1 MKILNPLR
9 FIKGAGGSK
18 PPVPAL
24 VPPPDKQN
32 LKKSISIYE
41 CVDLICEGPIYGLVD
56 QYGKKVYGLD
66 MLKGIYLNGNAVMNY
81 KGEYNYRNVMMEIN
95 FGTENQK
102 PLVNFKNVH
111 IAKPANFKLLGP
123 ITPNPQPDE
132 LRINPNKDQPTRDFV
147 KWAINSEG
155 WPDKAQ
161 DPYLFIHKIKNRD
174 VKKLKVS
181 LIVEALMD
189 TVSEGTGP
197 GEAGKMGMSKSSSL
211 DLIFKWGVE
220 GSSVYSS
227 KRIPISGLVQS
238 PWAYMIGNGSTSY
251 TQAPSTYSA
260 GASSSNPFAN
270 GGNGAAISVNYSSNS
285 FPEIRVHSAADVI
298 IYNEFQT

>member
-9 FIKGAGGSK
+9 FVKGAGGSK

-24 VPPPDKQN
+24 VPPPSNQN

-56 QYGKKVYGLD
+56 QFGKKVYGLD

-111 IAKPANFKLLGP
+111 IAKPVNFKLLGP
-123 ITPNPQPDE
+123 ITTEQDI
-132 LRINPNKDQPTRDFV
+132 RANPNGGETRNFT

-155 WPDKAQ
+155 WPSQ
-161 DPYLFIHKIKNRD
+161 TQEPYLFIHKIKNRD

-181 LIVEALMD
+181 LIVESLMD
-189 TVSEGTGP
+189 TVDQGKGAGLA
-197 GEAGKMGMSKSSSL
+197 GEMGMSKSSSL

-251 TQAPSTYSA
+251 TQAPSTSTVTTN
-260 GASSSNPFAN
+260 SSSPLAN
-270 GGNGAAISVNYSSNS
+270 RNNGVTVAMNASTTPTSETKTFNNAAENIS
-285 FPEIRVHSAADVI
+285 AD
-298 IYNEFQT
+298 

>member
-9 FIKGAGGSK
+9 FIKGAGGK
-18 PPVPAL
+18 EAPIPAL
-24 VPPPDKQN
+24 VPPPDRQN

-81 KGEYNYRNVMMEIN
+81 RGEYNYRNVMMEIN

-111 IAKPANFKLLGP
+111 IAKPVNFKLLGP
-123 ITPNPQPDE
+123 ITTQQDIRPLTPRTGVESRNF
-132 LRINPNKDQPTRDFV
+132 T

-181 LIVEALMD
+181 LVVESLMD
-189 TVSEGTGP
+189 TVSEGEEPGKAGP
-197 GEAGKMGMSKSSSL
+197 MGMSKSSSL
-211 DLIFKWGVE
+211 DLIFKYGVE
-220 GSSVYSS
+220 GSSVYTS

-251 TQAPSTYSA
+251 TQAPLT
-260 GASSSNPFAN
+260 SNVLPSPSNQLSN
-270 GGNGAAISVNYSSNS
+270 GNNGVAISVNYSSNT
-285 FPEIRVHSAADVI
+285 FREIKAHSAADVI
-298 IYNEFQT
+298 IENEHQT

>member
-24 VPPPDKQN
+24 VPPPDNQN

-111 IAKPANFKLLGP
+111 IAKPVNFKLLGP
-123 ITPNPQPDE
+123 ITNQNDIRPNP
-132 LRINPNKDQPTRDFV
+132 NGGAARDFT

-189 TVSEGTGP
+189 TVSEGTGS
-197 GEAGKMGMSKSSSL
+197 GEAGKMGMSKASNL

-220 GSSVYSS
+220 GSSNYSS
-227 KRIPISGLVQS
+227 KRIPISGLVQA

-251 TQAPSTYSA
+251 TQAPTTSA
-260 GASSSNPFAN
+260 VTASSSNQLAN
-270 GGNGAAISVNYSSNS
+270 TNNGSTVSVNTGSN
-285 FPEIRVHSAADVI
+285 PARETKITNHAGDIIDNDVK
-298 IYNEFQT
+298 YN

>member
-1 MKILNPLR
+1 
-9 FIKGAGGSK
+9 
-18 PPVPAL
+18 
-24 VPPPDKQN
+24 
-32 LKKSISIYE
+32 
-41 CVDLICEGPIYGLVD
+41 
-56 QYGKKVYGLD
+56 
-66 MLKGIYLNGNAVMNY
+66 MNY

-123 ITPNPQPDE
+123 ITPNPQPGE
-132 LRINPNKDQPTRDFV
+132 IRINPNGGTRDFI

-197 GEAGKMGMSKSSSL
+197 GVADKMGMSKSSSL

-251 TQAPSTYSA
+251 TQATSTSPVA
-260 GASSSNPFAN
+260 ASSSNILAN
-270 GGNGAAISVNYSSNS
+270 RNNGVTVAMNTSANQANETRKTNDAGEIINNDVNYN
-285 FPEIRVHSAADVI
+285 
-298 IYNEFQT
+298 

>member
-1 MKILNPLR
+1 
-9 FIKGAGGSK
+9 
-18 PPVPAL
+18 
-24 VPPPDKQN
+24 
-32 LKKSISIYE
+32 
-41 CVDLICEGPIYGLVD
+41 LICEGPIYGLVD

-111 IAKPANFKLLGP
+111 IAKPVNFKLLGP
-123 ITPNPQPDE
+123 ITNQNDIRPNPNGGE
-132 LRINPNKDQPTRDFV
+132 ARDFT

-189 TVSEGTGP
+189 TVSEGTGS
-197 GEAGKMGMSKSSSL
+197 GEAGKMGMSKASNL

-220 GSSVYSS
+220 GSSNYSS
-227 KRIPISGLVQS
+227 KKIPIYGLVQS

-251 TQAPSTYSA
+251 TQAPTTSA
-260 GASSSNPFAN
+260 VAASSSNQLVN
-270 GGNGAAISVNYSSNS
+270 RNNGATVAVNNYSIETANARAVTTMR
-285 FPEIRVHSAADVI
+285 EIID
-298 IYNEFQT
+298 NE

>member
-9 FIKGAGGSK
+9 FIKGAGGSN

-24 VPPPDKQN
+24 VPPPDGQN

-111 IAKPANFKLLGP
+111 IAKPVNFKLLGP
-123 ITPNPQPDE
+123 ITTQQDIRPDPNGGAS
-132 LRINPNKDQPTRDFV
+132 RNFT

-181 LIVEALMD
+181 LIVESLMD
-189 TVSEGTGP
+189 TVDKGTGP
-197 GEAGKMGMSKSSSL
+197 GKAGEMGMNKSASL

-220 GSSVYSS
+220 GSPNYSS

-251 TQAPSTYSA
+251 TQATTTSNIA
-260 GASSSNPFAN
+260 ASSSNQLVNRNN
-270 GGNGAAISVNYSSNS
+270 GVTVQVNNYST
-285 FPEIRVHSAADVI
+285 EAANTRAATTMQEVVN
-298 IYNEFQT
+298 NE

>member
-9 FIKGAGGSK
+9 FIRGAGGSN

-24 VPPPDKQN
+24 VPPPDGQN

-41 CVDLICEGPIYGLVD
+41 CVDLLCEGPIYGLVD
-56 QYGKKVYGLD
+56 QFGKKVYGLD

-81 KGEYNYRNVMMEIN
+81 KGEYNYRNIMMEIN

-102 PLVNFKNVH
+102 PLVNFRNVH
-111 IAKPANFKLLGP
+111 IPKPVNFKLLGP
-123 ITPNPQPDE
+123 ITNEQDI
-132 LRINPNKDQPTRDFV
+132 RANPNGGEARNFT

-155 WPDKAQ
+155 WPNQAQ
-161 DPYLFIHKIKNRD
+161 DPYIFVHKIKNRD

-181 LIVEALMD
+181 LVVEALMD
-189 TVSEGTGP
+189 TVDRGP
-197 GEAGKMGMSKSSSL
+197 AKGEAGKMGMSQASSL

-220 GSSVYSS
+220 GSPNYIS

-238 PWAYMIGNGSTSY
+238 PWAYMIGNGSTNY
-251 TQAPSTYSA
+251 TQAPVNSSTA
-260 GASSSNPFAN
+260 ASSSNPLVNRNN
-270 GGNGAAISVNYSSNS
+270 GTTVVVNTATN
-285 FPEIRVHSAADVI
+285 PARETRVTNDAGEIIFNDV
-298 IYNEFQT
+298 NFN

>member
-24 VPPPDKQN
+24 VPPPDNQN

-132 LRINPNKDQPTRDFV
+132 IRINPNGGTRNFI

-197 GEAGKMGMSKSSSL
+197 GEAGKMGMSKASNL

-220 GSSVYSS
+220 GSPNYSS

-251 TQAPSTYSA
+251 TQAPTTSA
-260 GASSSNPFAN
+260 VVASSSNQLAN
-270 GGNGAAISVNYSSNS
+270 TNNGSTVSVNTGSN
-285 FPEIRVHSAADVI
+285 PARETKVTNHAGEIIDNDV
-298 IYNEFQT
+298 NFN

>member
-9 FIKGAGGSK
+9 FIRGAGGSN

-24 VPPPDKQN
+24 VPPPDGQN

-41 CVDLICEGPIYGLVD
+41 CVDLLCEGPIYGLVD
-56 QYGKKVYGLD
+56 QFGKKVYGLD

-81 KGEYNYRNVMMEIN
+81 KGDYNYRNIMMEIN

-102 PLVNFKNVH
+102 PLVNFRNVH
-111 IAKPANFKLLGP
+111 IPKPVNFKLLGP
-123 ITPNPQPDE
+123 ITNEQDI
-132 LRINPNKDQPTRDFV
+132 RANPNGGEVRNFT

-155 WPDKAQ
+155 WPNQAQ
-161 DPYLFIHKIKNRD
+161 DPYIFVHKIKNRD

-181 LIVEALMD
+181 LVVEALMD
-189 TVSEGTGP
+189 TVDRGP
-197 GEAGKMGMSKSSSL
+197 AKGEAGKMGMSQASSL

-220 GSSVYSS
+220 GSPNYIS

-251 TQAPSTYSA
+251 TQAPVNSSTA
-260 GASSSNPFAN
+260 ASSSNPLVNRNN
-270 GGNGAAISVNYSSNS
+270 GTTVVVNTATN
-285 FPEIRVHSAADVI
+285 PARETRVTNDAGEIIFNDV
-298 IYNEFQT
+298 NFN

>member
-9 FIKGAGGSK
+9 FIRGAGGSN

-24 VPPPDKQN
+24 VPPPDGQN

-41 CVDLICEGPIYGLVD
+41 CVDLLCEGPIYGLVD
-56 QYGKKVYGLD
+56 QFGKKVYGLD

-81 KGEYNYRNVMMEIN
+81 KGEYNYRNIMMEIN

-102 PLVNFKNVH
+102 PLVNFRNVH
-111 IAKPANFKLLGP
+111 IPKPVNFKLLGP
-123 ITPNPQPDE
+123 ITNEQDI
-132 LRINPNKDQPTRDFV
+132 RANPNGGEARNFT

-155 WPDKAQ
+155 WPNQAQ
-161 DPYLFIHKIKNRD
+161 DPYIFVHKIKNRD

-181 LIVEALMD
+181 LVVEALMD
-189 TVSEGTGP
+189 TVDRGP
-197 GEAGKMGMSKSSSL
+197 AKGEAGKMGMSQASSL

-220 GSSVYSS
+220 GSPNYIS

-251 TQAPSTYSA
+251 TQAPVNSSTA
-260 GASSSNPFAN
+260 ASSSNPLVNRNN
-270 GGNGAAISVNYSSNS
+270 GTTVVVNTATN
-285 FPEIRVHSAADVI
+285 PARETRVTNDAGEIIFNDV
-298 IYNEFQT
+298 NFN

>member
-9 FIKGAGGSK
+9 FLKGAGGK
-18 PPVPAL
+18 EAPIPAL

-111 IAKPANFKLLGP
+111 IAKPVNFKLLGP
-123 ITPNPQPDE
+123 ITTQQDIRPLIP
-132 LRINPNKDQPTRDFV
+132 RDKVESRNFT

-189 TVSEGTGP
+189 TVSEGEGP
-197 GEAGKMGMSKSSSL
+197 GKAGPMGMSKSSSL

>member
-9 FIKGAGGSK
+9 FIRGAGGSN

-24 VPPPDKQN
+24 VPPPDGQN

-41 CVDLICEGPIYGLVD
+41 CVDLLCEGPIYGLVD
-56 QYGKKVYGLD
+56 QFGKKVYGLD

-81 KGEYNYRNVMMEIN
+81 KGEYNYRNIMMEIN

-102 PLVNFKNVH
+102 PLVNFRNVH
-111 IAKPANFKLLGP
+111 IPKPVNFKLLGP
-123 ITPNPQPDE
+123 ITNEQDI
-132 LRINPNKDQPTRDFV
+132 RANPNGGEVRNFT

-155 WPDKAQ
+155 WPNQAQ
-161 DPYLFIHKIKNRD
+161 DPYIFVHKIKNRD

-181 LIVEALMD
+181 LVVEALMD
-189 TVSEGTGP
+189 TVDRGP
-197 GEAGKMGMSKSSSL
+197 AKGEAGKMGMSQASSL

-220 GSSVYSS
+220 GSPNYIS

-251 TQAPSTYSA
+251 TQAPVNSSTA
-260 GASSSNPFAN
+260 ASSSNPLVNRNN
-270 GGNGAAISVNYSSNS
+270 GTTVVVNTATN
-285 FPEIRVHSAADVI
+285 PARETRVTNDAGEIIFNDV
-298 IYNEFQT
+298 NFN

>member
-1 MKILNPLR
+1 
-9 FIKGAGGSK
+9 
-18 PPVPAL
+18 
-24 VPPPDKQN
+24 
-32 LKKSISIYE
+32 
-41 CVDLICEGPIYGLVD
+41 
-56 QYGKKVYGLD
+56 
-66 MLKGIYLNGNAVMNY
+66 MNY

-123 ITPNPQPDE
+123 ITPNPQPGE
-132 LRINPNKDQPTRDFV
+132 IRINPNGGTRDFI

-197 GEAGKMGMSKSSSL
+197 GVADKMGMSKSSSL

-238 PWAYMIGNGSTSY
+238 PWAYMIGNGSISY
-251 TQAPSTYSA
+251 TQAPSTSTA
-260 GASSSNPFAN
+260 TTNSSSPLAN
-270 GGNGAAISVNYSSNS
+270 RNNGVTVAMNASTTPTSETKTFNNAAENIS
-285 FPEIRVHSAADVI
+285 AD
-298 IYNEFQT
+298 

>member
-1 MKILNPLR
+1 
-9 FIKGAGGSK
+9 
-18 PPVPAL
+18 
-24 VPPPDKQN
+24 
-32 LKKSISIYE
+32 
-41 CVDLICEGPIYGLVD
+41 
-56 QYGKKVYGLD
+56 

-111 IAKPANFKLLGP
+111 IAKPVNFKLLGP
-123 ITPNPQPDE
+123 ITTQQDIRPLTPRAGVESRNFT
-132 LRINPNKDQPTRDFV
+132 L
-147 KWAINSEG
+147 WAINSEG

-181 LIVEALMD
+181 LVVESLMD
-189 TVSEGTGP
+189 TVSEGRGKGDA
-197 GEAGKMGMSKSSSL
+197 GEMGMNKASSL

-220 GSSVYSS
+220 GSPNYSS

-251 TQAPSTYSA
+251 TQAPTTSTVA
-260 GASSSNPFAN
+260 ASSSNPLVN
-270 GGNGAAISVNYSSNS
+270 RNNGATVSVNAGSN
-285 FPEIRVHSAADVI
+285 PATETKATNNAVEIINYD
-298 IYNEFQT
+298 

>member
-24 VPPPDKQN
+24 VPPPDQQN

-81 KGEYNYRNVMMEIN
+81 RGEYNYRNVMMEIN

-111 IAKPANFKLLGP
+111 IAKPVNFRLLGP
-123 ITPNPQPDE
+123 ITSQHDIRPDPNGGE
-132 LRINPNKDQPTRDFV
+132 ARNFT

-181 LIVEALMD
+181 LIVESLMD
-189 TVSEGTGP
+189 TVDQGTGK
-197 GEAGKMGMSKSSSL
+197 GEAGKMGMSKASSL
-211 DLIFKWGVE
+211 DLIFKYGVE
-220 GSSVYSS
+220 GSSVYTS

-251 TQAPSTYSA
+251 TQAPLT
-260 GASSSNPFAN
+260 SNVLPSPSNQLSN
-270 GGNGAAISVNYSSNS
+270 GNNGVAISVNYSSNT
-285 FPEIRVHSAADVI
+285 FREIRAHSAADVI
-298 IYNEFQT
+298 IENEHQT

>member
-24 VPPPDKQN
+24 VPPPDNQN

-132 LRINPNKDQPTRDFV
+132 IRINPNGGTRNFI

-189 TVSEGTGP
+189 TVSEGTGS
-197 GEAGKMGMSKSSSL
+197 GEAGKMGMSKASNL

-220 GSSVYSS
+220 GSPNYSS

-251 TQAPSTYSA
+251 TQAPTTSA
-260 GASSSNPFAN
+260 VVASSSNQLAN
-270 GGNGAAISVNYSSNS
+270 TNNGSTVSVNTGSN
-285 FPEIRVHSAADVI
+285 PARETKVTNHAGEIIDNDV
-298 IYNEFQT
+298 NFN